1 MPQSLM
7 ELSQINVSTLTAQ
20 FQKPTV
26 TETCIFPVLIDIQS
40 KAEFKTRKEAA
51 WAITNAS
58 SGGTAEQIKFLVQ
71 QGCIPPLCDLLTVMD
86 SKIVQVALNGLENIL
101 RLGEQEVKT
110 TGAANPYAVIIEE
123 VFGLDKIEFLQSHEN
138 MEIYQKAFDIIERYF
153 GTEEEDKEIAPA
165 TDANTN
171 QFSFQ
176 QTGAEQEQQGFN
188 F

>member
-1 MPQSLM
+1 M
-7 ELSQINVSTLTAQ
+7 
-20 FQKPTV
+20 
-26 TETCIFPVLIDIQS
+26 
-40 KAEFKTRKEAA
+40 
-51 WAITNAS
+51 
-58 SGGTAEQIKFLVQ
+58 
-71 QGCIPPLCDLLTVMD
+71 
-86 SKIVQVALNGLENIL
+86 NGLENIL

-153 GTEEEDKEIAPA
+153 GTEEEDKEVKHEVSDAFLFLGARKFVLVLTAFLNQSFHQIAPA

-176 QTGAEQEQQGFN
+176 QAGAEQEQQGFN

>member
-1 MPQSLM
+1 M
-7 ELSQINVSTLTAQ
+7 
-20 FQKPTV
+20 
-26 TETCIFPVLIDIQS
+26 
-40 KAEFKTRKEAA
+40 
-51 WAITNAS
+51 
-58 SGGTAEQIKFLVQ
+58 
-71 QGCIPPLCDLLTVMD
+71 
-86 SKIVQVALNGLENIL
+86 
-101 RLGEQEVKT
+101 KT

-153 GTEEEDKEIAPA
+153 GTEEEDKEVKHEVSDAFLFLGARKFVLVLTAFLNQIFHQIAPA

-176 QTGAEQEQQGFN
+176 QAGAEQEQQGFN